1 MIMKTGRRLRIE
13 PISGVPINDYRTRQ
27 GRVEFRALDRDGGH
41 LSGEL
46 SRWRRLT
53 DEEVNWH
60 FALGTVVAEWLST
73 ANN

>member
-1 MIMKTGRRLRIE
+1 MKTGRRLRIE
-13 PISGVPINDYRTRQ
+13 PISGVPINDYRMRR

-46 SRWRRLT
+46 SHWRPLT
-53 DEEVNWH
+53 DYEIKWH
-60 FALGTVVAEWLST
+60 HELGTVVAQWMSVA